1 MQRDAEKTKK
11 RNPSRSS
18 PSYIC
23 QHVRVTSGGTEA
35 FWSWSCFF
43 FLWPDMS
50 IAYTCSHYSLTNSAA
65 RRPPGA
71 CVVFILL
78 PGGLFIHLHNVA
90 VDHITW
96 PGGDSEPLGSR
107 PAALKVRRAAQGGE
121 VVCDESSISRSLF
134 TVTPHHLRLFLF
146 FSRVASLPLYAH
158 FYPPSLFLYRD
169 SSPFLYTNLS
179 LLSLSS
185 SILTFFTSS
194 SPYQPLC
201 PLHPHEHRFIECT
214 PHSKLHIH
222 TMMMISNTLSKV
234 KIMTEKM
241 AVWMVNYLPA
251 GNVFTEG
258 LCVCVSHH
266 GRICSWRF
274 VTQMFVCTMAS
285 QPCKMQS

>member
-1 MQRDAEKTKK
+1 MFCSVMLKK
-11 RNPSRSS
+11 RKKETP
-18 PSYIC
+18 
-23 QHVRVTSGGTEA
+23 HVPPHHIFANTSGSHLEGPRRFGA
-35 FWSWSCFF
+35 GAVFF

-185 SILTFFTSS
+185 SILTFFTLFVSISTPLSS
-194 SPYQPLC
+194 SPPWTQIY
-201 PLHPHEHRFIECT
+201 
-214 PHSKLHIH
+214 
-222 TMMMISNTLSKV
+222 
-234 KIMTEKM
+234 
-241 AVWMVNYLPA
+241 WMHAALKTAY
-251 GNVFTEG
+251 
-258 LCVCVSHH
+258 SHNDDD
-266 GRICSWRF
+266 
-274 VTQMFVCTMAS
+274 
-285 QPCKMQS
+285 